1 MAERLS
7 ILIVA
12 TKSPW
17 PPVDGG
23 RVVVLNTVDALAA
36 AGHLVTLVAPVDAA
50 AGSAAVQAALGGRCR
65 AELVPVRARAV
76 PAAALSSVLRGRP
89 LTVERHR
96 LWEVEE
102 RVRRLLAAESFDVVQ
117 AEQVQAVAQAAP
129 AGRAGVPLVYRAH
142 NVESALWTY
151 AAAFARPLAAMLL
164 RLEARRLAA
173 AERAAV
179 RRADA
184 TIVLTELDAAPMR
197 RAVGPGPR
205 IERLPVPHAARLP
218 AADAALAGR
227 PAVVT
232 LASPSWMPS
241 RETALQVA
249 AQWWP
254 VVRRRLPG
262 AILHCFGGVD
272 GGPLEGVEW
281 HGAPADS
288 AAAFPR
294 DAVLAIPARHPTGVP
309 VKALEAWARGLPV
322 VASSETAAALEATAG
337 RELVVTDGPE
347 ALAEGLER
355 LVGDPALRARLVEG
369 GRARL
374 RSHHDQAIV
383 AGRLAEL
390 YRSL

>member
-129 AGRAGVPLVYRAH
+129 AGRAGVPLVYRA
-142 NVESALWTY
+142 
-151 AAAFARPLAAMLL
+151 
-164 RLEARRLAA
+164 
-173 AERAAV
+173 
-179 RRADA
+179 
-184 TIVLTELDAAPMR
+184 
-197 RAVGPGPR
+197 
-205 IERLPVPHAARLP
+205 
-218 AADAALAGR
+218 
-227 PAVVT
+227 
-232 LASPSWMPS
+232 
-241 RETALQVA
+241 
-249 AQWWP
+249 
-254 VVRRRLPG
+254 
-262 AILHCFGGVD
+262 
-272 GGPLEGVEW
+272 
-281 HGAPADS
+281 
-288 AAAFPR
+288 
-294 DAVLAIPARHPTGVP
+294 
-309 VKALEAWARGLPV
+309 
-322 VASSETAAALEATAG
+322 
-337 RELVVTDGPE
+337 
-347 ALAEGLER
+347 
-355 LVGDPALRARLVEG
+355 
-369 GRARL
+369 
-374 RSHHDQAIV
+374 
-383 AGRLAEL
+383 
-390 YRSL
+390 